1 MLKNIIWIGANTET
15 LMQRLWADAEHFMT
29 SSPAL
34 LYHSQ
39 LCIWLECTH
48 NRWGWWGGRWFS
60 EWAVSDPWLCLS
72 SVGSF
77 HLLLFVHECECMTD
91 RNAHGHWYCHS
102 LVSTLHKFFRIVLS
116 IFLFKGSYH
125 IMSIWGC
132 SFGKRFFGFA
142 FVFFQFVTRW
152 QYYADVNHCP
162 CWLFTFLM

>member
-1 MLKNIIWIGANTET
+1 MLKHSCSGCEQMLNTSWLHHPLFFITANSASDWNAHIIGEV
-15 LMQRLWADAEHFMT
+15 
-29 SSPAL
+29 
-34 LYHSQ
+34 
-39 LCIWLECTH
+39 
-48 NRWGWWGGRWFS
+48 WWGGRWFS
-60 EWAVSDPWLCLS
+60 EWAVSDPRLCLS

-116 IFLFKGSYH
+116 IFLFKESYH

-132 SFGKRFFGFA
+132 SFGKCFFGFA